1 VIDESKYAR
10 TRKLLWRSDNGA
22 STDSER
28 CRDSFSVSGRAGHAR
43 WQEGDLWAR
52 EMTVG
57 ILSRVRNDDLR
68 PGNVGSVVGR
78 LAG

>member
-1 VIDESKYAR
+1 VG
-10 TRKLLWRSDNGA
+10 TWRG
-22 STDSER
+22 
-28 CRDSFSVSGRAGHAR
+28 
-43 WQEGDLWAR
+43 R

>member
-1 VIDESKYAR
+1 MRAGMPGRGSYSGDPTTVLRR
-10 TRKLLWRSDNGA
+10 TL
-22 STDSER
+22 ER